1 MIVANA
7 IYDVVFK
14 YLLEDR
20 SIAKLL
26 LSGLLQTQVLEVE
39 LKPQEYS
46 ADLKENLL
54 TVYRIDFK
62 ARIKLKSGEEKL
74 VLIEV
79 QKAKFSTDIM
89 RFRKYLGKQYA
100 NEDNTVEEN
109 GRKKALPI
117 ISIYFIGYPLE
128 GIENIPVIRIAR
140 RYLDHA
146 SGKPLNVKSDFVES
160 LTHDSIIVQIEAIK
174 RKRRKNEIEK
184 VLSVFEQGQKHEIS
198 IDENDYPENYKPIIR
213 RLLKAVQDKQVRDT
227 MEVEDEIL
235 EELQLKERE
244 AETALLIAAKAEREK
259 AKAEREKAKAV
270 QELEKSQQEKEQERK
285 EKENALQRE
294 KQMAIKLA
302 KKLLTLNLP
311 VPEIAKETT
320 CCSEIAIP
328 NSIIK
333 GFVILFSIPNKRVL
347 RRVSPIVR
355 PVSA

>member
-26 LSGLLQTQVLEVE
+26 LSGLLQTEVLDVE

-46 ADLKENLL
+46 TVLKENLL

-62 ARIKLKSGEEKL
+62 AKIRLKNGEEKL

-140 RYLDHA
+140 CYLDHTT
-146 SGKPLNVKSDFVES
+146 GNPLNVKSDFVES

-198 IDENDYPENYKPIIR
+198 IDENDYPENYKSIIR
-213 RLLKAVQDKQVRDT
+213 RLLKAVQNKQVRDT

-244 AETALLIAAKAEREK
+244 AEKALLIAAKA
-259 AKAEREKAKAV
+259 
-270 QELEKSQQEKEQERK
+270 QQEKEQERK
-285 EKENALQRE
+285 EKEIALQREKEAMQREKEAMQRE
-294 KQMAIKLA
+294 KQMAIKLT
-302 KKLLTLNLP
+302 KQLLKLGLP
-311 VPEIAKETT
+311 ITEITKETGL
-320 CCSEIAIP
+320 SSKEIE
-328 NSIIK
+328 
-333 GFVILFSIPNKRVL
+333 GVQ
-347 RRVSPIVR
+347 
-355 PVSA
+355 

>member
-1 MIVANA
+1 
-7 IYDVVFK
+7 
-14 YLLEDR
+14 
-20 SIAKLL
+20 
-26 LSGLLQTQVLEVE
+26 
-39 LKPQEYS
+39 
-46 ADLKENLL
+46 
-54 TVYRIDFK
+54 
-62 ARIKLKSGEEKL
+62 
-74 VLIEV
+74 
-79 QKAKFSTDIM
+79 M

-140 RYLDHA
+140 HYLDHA
-146 SGKPLNVKSDFVES
+146 TGKPLTVKSDFVKS

-244 AETALLIAAKAEREK
+244 AEKALLLAARAEQEK

-285 EKENALQRE
+285 KKENALQRE
-294 KQMAIKLA
+294 KHMA
-302 KKLLTLNLP
+302 KKLATQLLKLN
-311 VPEIAKETT
+311 VPLSEIAKETGL
-320 CCSEIAIP
+320 SVEEIE
-328 NSIIK
+328 K
-333 GFVILFSIPNKRVL
+333 L
-347 RRVSPIVR
+347 
-355 PVSA
+355 

>member
-26 LSGLLQTQVLEVE
+26 LSGLLQTEVLDVE
-39 LKPQEYS
+39 LKPQEYA

-62 ARIKLKSGEEKL
+62 ARIKLKNGEEKL

-140 RYLDHA
+140 RYLTIPPA
-146 SGKPLNVKSDFVES
+146 S
-160 LTHDSIIVQIEAIK
+160 
-174 RKRRKNEIEK
+174 R
-184 VLSVFEQGQKHEIS
+184 
-198 IDENDYPENYKPIIR
+198 
-213 RLLKAVQDKQVRDT
+213 
-227 MEVEDEIL
+227 
-235 EELQLKERE
+235 
-244 AETALLIAAKAEREK
+244 
-259 AKAEREKAKAV
+259 
-270 QELEKSQQEKEQERK
+270 
-285 EKENALQRE
+285 
-294 KQMAIKLA
+294 
-302 KKLLTLNLP
+302 
-311 VPEIAKETT
+311 
-320 CCSEIAIP
+320 
-328 NSIIK
+328 
-333 GFVILFSIPNKRVL
+333 
-347 RRVSPIVR
+347 
-355 PVSA
+355 

>member
-1 MIVANA
+1 MHYNIYLMIVANA

-62 ARIKLKSGEEKL
+62 AKIKLKNGEEKL

-140 RYLDHA
+140 HYLDHA
-146 SGKPLNVKSDFVES
+146 TGKPLTVKSDFVES

-198 IDENDYPENYKPIIR
+198 IDENDYPEKYKPIIR

-244 AETALLIAAKAEREK
+244 AEKALLLAAKAERE
-259 AKAEREKAKAV
+259 
-270 QELEKSQQEKEQERK
+270 LIKSQQEKEQERK
-285 EKENALQRE
+285 EKEMALKREKEAIRREQEAKHQEKVAKDREQEAKQRE

-302 KKLLTLNLP
+302 KQLLKLNLP
-311 VPEIAKETT
+311 LHEIDRETGL
-320 CCSEIAIP
+320 SIEEIEA
-328 NSIIK
+328 
-333 GFVILFSIPNKRVL
+333 LQ
-347 RRVSPIVR
+347 
-355 PVSA
+355 